1 MQILHQDRALAG
13 GDSGTARNCAGAIA
27 GSACGRTVGIVA
39 GRIAVRNEISAERWK
54 SIRRCGCSRSVGS
67 RNLVGAPIV
76 MGIANSWDDGG
87 SAQRIPV
94 GCRESQLCRGFLSSG
109 STRAPAVRILNKHIA
124 YDDYINHSGHSNFA
138 VRKAG
143 NDGAPFCCD
152 VEGGGGRI
160 VPMFMGLRVGVVVL
174 YGI

>member
-1 MQILHQDRALAG
+1 MAG
-13 GDSGTARNCAGAIA
+13 ADSGTARNCAGAIA
-27 GSACGRTVGIVA
+27 GSARGRTVGIVA

-76 MGIANSWDDGG
+76 MAIANSWDDGG

-109 STRAPAVRILNKHIA
+109 STVAPAVRILKKHIEKKK
-124 YDDYINHSGHSNFA
+124 YLNHSGHSNFA
-138 VRKAG
+138 MRKAG
-143 NDGAPFCCD
+143 TDGEPVCLD
-152 VEGGGGRI
+152 VGWATGEWMAR
-160 VPMFMGLRVGVVVL
+160 
-174 YGI
+174 